1 MQPVAHAGQKRART
15 HRKSTAN
22 SDSPKTVGDGMAPI
36 LVMGMHRSGTSAL
49 ARLLEMMG
57 AHVGDPTE
65 LLPPHPQDNPTG
77 YWERTQLVIE
87 HDLFLERIGYAWDR
101 VAGFDAT
108 HLDEGAI
115 SELLDRL
122 RGILGRIE
130 AGAKPLVFKDPR
142 LCLLFPLWE
151 RLLPNAACV
160 VVVRD
165 PREIAASLDVSHR
178 GVYSSHFLLAMWEKY
193 MRTLLAALRGRPALF
208 VSYARLLQDPVGQ
221 VQRLL
226 EGLRELGELHLHAPA
241 EKELAS
247 FLDRRLKRSTPL
259 PHVQPT
265 AGQQHLYAWLEENT
279 SAIGPVRVGSFP
291 ADHSADEVLHEYERA
306 LDANADTARKAALGE
321 NAEQLSKLLAAQER
335 LNEAVTAQQELFS
348 DELRRAREQQRLE
361 NERHEL
367 LLQHERVRADQNADR
382 LAAALRE
389 LQLSRDHSANL
400 ELIRERLAHETD
412 MQRIDANETIAA
424 LNARRTGLELD
435 RDELKASNLDLELD
449 RNRHAQELAEAR
461 SELRATRERV
471 VQLSRHAEALT
482 QGIQDL
488 RRSLSWRLTAPLR
501 GVASLFSLRM
511 PWNIEHRLY
520 RTYYSIPGISA
531 SRKRRFILW
540 LHDHAAA
547 LTRNTLSYRLNA
559 EQRAQQRAAVPSG
572 RGPRMDDA
580 RAAAAIAKL
589 AKTPL
594 ISIVMPVFNVDRQWL
609 MAAVES
615 VRSQFYPR
623 WQLCIADDASTKDD
637 TIAALAAIEHL
648 GDQRIAVV
656 RSATNQG
663 IGGASNM
670 ALKQARGEYVGF
682 LDHDDALT
690 RDALL
695 EVAQRIDA
703 EDSDLIY
710 SDEDK
715 LDETGAHVEVHCKP
729 DFNQDYFFSINYICH
744 FLVARRELIER
755 VGGFRAGFDGAQD
768 YDLLLRLTE
777 LSTRI
782 AHIPKVLYHWRKTPA
797 STASASAAKP
807 QSSDAGRRALSES
820 MRRRNI
826 ACEVELGPY
835 PNTFRVRRAII
846 GEPLVSIVIPFR
858 DKPALLQAC
867 VESIVA
873 KTRYRNFEIICID
886 NGSVEEETRRVV
898 EQLCLRDTRVRVLRH
913 DIPFNYSA
921 INNFGADQA
930 NGDHLVFLN
939 NDTEVIRDEWLDSML
954 EQSQRPEVG
963 VVGARL
969 WYADDTIQHAGV
981 IVGPGGV
988 AGHAHLLRPGDDPGY
1003 FARIRLPQDL
1013 SAVTFAC
1020 AMTRRDVFRELG
1032 GLNDDELKVAFNDI
1046 DYCLRA
1052 REAGYLVVYTPYALL
1067 HHFESKSRGY
1077 EDTPE
1082 KQQRFSGEIRY
1093 MQARHREL
1101 LARGD
1106 PYYNPNLSLSD
1117 TYQPDLSYIDE
1128 LPE

>member
-1 MQPVAHAGQKRART
+1 MQPVGDAGQKQAPL
-15 HRKSTAN
+15 HRKPTA
-22 SDSPKTVGDGMAPI
+22 DTDPPKTDGDGMAPI
-36 LVMGMHRSGTSAL
+36 LVMGMHRSGTSAV
-49 ARLLEMMG
+49 ARLLELMG

-87 HDLFLERIGYAWDR
+87 HDLFLERIGHAWDR

-108 HLDEGAI
+108 HVDEGAI

-122 RGILGRIE
+122 RGIIGGID

-142 LCLLFPLWE
+142 LCLLFPLWQ
-151 RLLPNAACV
+151 RLLPGAACV

-165 PREIAASLDVSHR
+165 AREIAASLDVSHR

-193 MRTLLAALRGRPALF
+193 MRTLLDALRGRPALF
-208 VSYARLLQDPVGQ
+208 VSYARLLQDPHGQ
-221 VQRLL
+221 VQRML
-226 EGLRELGELHLHAPA
+226 EGLRELGETRLHAPG
-241 EKELAS
+241 EEELDS

-259 PHVQPT
+259 PHVQLT
-265 AGQQHLYAWLEENT
+265 QGQQHLYAWLDKNT
-279 SAIGPVRVGSFP
+279 NTIGPVRVSRFP

-306 LDANADTARKAALGE
+306 LAANADAARKAALGE
-321 NAEQLSKLLAAQER
+321 NAEQLAKLLTAQER
-335 LNEAVTAQQELFS
+335 LSEAVTAQQELFS
-348 DELRRAREQQRLE
+348 DELKRAREQQRLD
-361 NERHEL
+361 NERHDS
-367 LLQHERVRADQNADR
+367 LLQAERIRADQNADR
-382 LAAALRE
+382 LAATLGE
-389 LQLSRDHSANL
+389 LQLTRDHAANL
-400 ELIRERLAHETD
+400 ELLNERLKHQSDT
-412 MQRIDANETIAA
+412 QRITVAA
-424 LNARRTGLELD
+424 FELA
-435 RDELKASNLDLELD
+435 RDELELD
-449 RNRHAQELAEAR
+449 RNRHAQELAAAR
-461 SELRATRERV
+461 SELAATRERV
-471 VQLSRHAEALT
+471 LQLNRHADALAM
-482 QGIQDL
+482 GMQDL
-488 RRSLSWRLTAPLR
+488 RRSLSWKLTAPMR
-501 GVASLFSLRM
+501 AVAGLFSPRV
-511 PWNIEHRLY
+511 PWNIEHWLY
-520 RTYYSIPGISA
+520 RTYYAIPGVSA

-540 LHDHAAA
+540 LHEHAAA

-559 EQRAQQRAAVPSG
+559 EERAQRRAAVPSD
-572 RGPRMDDA
+572 RGPRMDAA
-580 RAAAAIAKL
+580 RAAAAITKL

-609 MAAVES
+609 MSAVES

-623 WQLCIADDASTKDD
+623 WQLCIADDASTKQD
-637 TIAALAAIEHL
+637 TLAALADIEQT
-648 GDQRIAVV
+648 GDRRITVV
-656 RSATNQG
+656 RSLRNQG
-663 IGGASNM
+663 IGAASNM
-670 ALKQARGEYVGF
+670 ALKEARGEYVGF

-715 LDETGAHVEVHCKP
+715 LDEAGAHVEVHFKP

-744 FLVARRELIER
+744 FLVVRRELVDR
-755 VGGFRAGFDGAQD
+755 VGGFRPGFDGAQD

-777 LSTRI
+777 LSPRI
-782 AHIPKVLYHWRKTPA
+782 AHIAKVLYHWRKTPA

-820 MRRRNI
+820 MQRRNI
-826 ACEVELGPY
+826 ACDVEPGPY
-835 PNTFRVRRAII
+835 PNTFRVRRSII
-846 GEPLVSIVIPFR
+846 GEPAVSIIIPFR

-867 VESIVA
+867 VDSILA
-873 KTRYRNFEIICID
+873 RTRYRNFEILCID
-886 NGSVEEETRRVV
+886 NGSVEEETQAVIAR
-898 EQLCLRDTRVRVLRH
+898 LCLRDSRVRVLRH

-921 INNFGADQA
+921 INNFGAEEA
-930 NGDHLVFLN
+930 RGDHLVFLN
-939 NDTEVIRDEWLDSML
+939 NDTEVLRDEWLDSML
-954 EQSQRPEVG
+954 EQSQRAEVG

-1093 MQARHREL
+1093 MQARHKQL
-1101 LARGD
+1101 LAQGD

-1117 TYQPDLSYIDE
+1117 TYRPDLSYIDE